1 MGVKEYQL
9 VTIRAGSDRWGE
21 VQTLSGAYLY
31 ILSGAQGSL
40 TCDGLSASPI
50 GDLIQSPGKEFRLEM
65 TCFHTMC
72 EHVTEDEILP
82 LSETSQTQWPAET
95 RQAMCPSKA
104 DAAGNEGQWGLG
116 RTESPETAC
125 PKWMPWWGS
134 GLLFWRGTP
143 AWCGWVF

>member
-1 MGVKEYQL
+1 
-9 VTIRAGSDRWGE
+9 
-21 VQTLSGAYLY
+21 
-31 ILSGAQGSL
+31 
-40 TCDGLSASPI
+40 
-50 GDLIQSPGKEFRLEM
+50 
-65 TCFHTMC
+65 MC
-72 EHVTEDEILP
+72 EHVTEDAILP